1 MTRTFWLVS
10 PLAVAIA
17 FGGSMTASAEE
28 EATRAWRL
36 SATTGYEADRRVFG
50 DTSVN
55 SVPVVVRLDYEAW
68 SVGFAASAVQ
78 IHGPSS
84 VGRVKIGTSGTAAL
98 DRWLAAN
105 PLASID
111 DIVQATSYS
120 GWAYGDS
127 MVTLSRS
134 FYDPES
140 WLPFV
145 ELTAGLKI
153 PTASTRKQHGTG
165 KFDYLLQLDI
175 AKTLGPLTAF
185 AGAGYRLNG
194 SSYQPGIFRLTDDA
208 IDRGVD
214 VALGSTY
221 AKPDAIRVYDTAQTS
236 VGFSYAVTES
246 VVPQTGRD
254 IPLQLGVMYNW
265 QQNAVAGI
273 GDTHELIPFLSVEWS
288 RNVKIGPYLVIGLSK
303 PAPDLGLAA
312 QVTVTY

>member
-1 MTRTFWLVS
+1 MARTFWLVTL
-10 PLAVAIA
+10 LAIATA
-17 FGGSMTASAEE
+17 FGGSVAASAEE
-28 EATRAWRL
+28 EASRAWRL

-50 DTSVN
+50 NTSVN
-55 SVPVVVRLDYEAW
+55 SIPIVMRLDYEAW
-68 SVGFAASAVQ
+68 SLGFSASAVQ

-105 PLASID
+105 PPASVA

-120 GWAYGDS
+120 GWGYGDS

-134 FYDPES
+134 FYKPQS

-145 ELTAGLKI
+145 EVTAGLKI

-165 KFDYLLQLDI
+165 KFDYLLQLDV
-175 AKTLGPLTAF
+175 AKTFGPLTAF
-185 AGAGYRLNG
+185 VGAGYRLNG
-194 SSYQPGIFRLTDDA
+194 SSYQPGILRLTDDA
-208 IDRGVD
+208 IARGVD
-214 VALGSTY
+214 LALGSTY
-221 AKPDAIRVYDTAQTS
+221 AKPEAIRIYDTAQTS

-254 IPLQLGVMYNW
+254 IPLQLGLMYDW

-273 GDTHELIPFLSVEWS
+273 GDTHELIPFLSVAWS
-288 RNVKIGPYLVIGLSK
+288 RNVTIGSYMVVGLSK